1 MFVECFFLLLLR
13 CPASLSQSGVVV
25 WFNHGNS
32 MITAAGFVF
41 LINVLFFSLKGS
53 SIVGFV
59 VMFQKS

>member
-1 MFVECFFLLLLR
+1 MFFLLLLR

-32 MITAAGFVF
+32 LITAAGFVF
-41 LINVLFFSLKGS
+41 LINVFFSLKGS